1 MLKLIVL
8 HKKIY
13 HKCPIPLKKVMARN
27 DLQFHFNVIFIRPG
41 YRFSIYTSKHAY
53 SLTVGNSNIT
63 PKGNI
68 L

>member
-1 MLKLIVL
+1 
-8 HKKIY
+8 
-13 HKCPIPLKKVMARN
+13 MARN

-53 SLTVGNSNIT
+53 KLTVGNSNIT